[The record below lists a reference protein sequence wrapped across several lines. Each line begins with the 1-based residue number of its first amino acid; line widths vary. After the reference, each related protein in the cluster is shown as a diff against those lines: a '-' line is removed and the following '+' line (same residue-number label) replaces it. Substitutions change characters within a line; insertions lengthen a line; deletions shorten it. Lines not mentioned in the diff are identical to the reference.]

1 MSFRDGGH
9 IAPANSWGEQ
19 QVTDILS
26 DLPPLHRL
34 ITAYAPKAL
43 QDGMRHIWAFDAR
56 LADIVR
62 TTSEPIIGQM
72 RLTWWREAISEGK
85 GAGDPLLAALRTDVL
100 EKAGAGGLLS
110 AIEGWEVLLEP
121 LPLSDSQLV
130 AFAENRGGG
139 LFRQIGWLAGDCP
152 PWLAQAGM
160 AWALWDLSGHLSD
173 AATAERAI
181 AITPEFLAD
190 VPERGWPRSLASLR
204 ILTGLTRRDAGQG
217 RRAPPRL
224 DLRQYGR
231 LLWLGMRLG

>member
-1 MSFRDGGH
+1 MEIPH
-9 IAPANSWGEQ
+9 LQ
-19 QVTDILS
+19 
-26 DLPPLHRL
+26 RL
-34 ITAYAPKAL
+34 ITAYAPKKI

-62 TTSEPIIGQM
+62 TTSEPMIGQM
-72 RLTWWREAISEGK
+72 RLTWWHEALREGK
-85 GAGDPLLAALRTDVL
+85 GAGEPLVEALRQEVL
-100 EKAGAGGLLS
+100 ARAEPHGLLS

-130 AFAENRGGG
+130 AFAEHRGGG

-181 AITPEFLAD
+181 AIAPEFLAD
-190 VPERGWPRSLASLR
+190 VPETGWPRSLASLR

-217 RRAPPRL
+217 RRAPPQL
-224 DLRQYGR
+224 DLRQYGQ
-231 LLWLGMRLG
+231 LLWLGMRRG